1 MYNDIKY
8 FVYFMCVYLLQV
20 LVIDYY
26 PYVYMGVFI
35 VLCILCYIVS
45 MMIACKL
52 ICMPM
57 YVSYSVYSN

>member
-1 MYNDIKY
+1 
-8 FVYFMCVYLLQV
+8 MCVYLLQV